1 MSNVEA
7 LLDRLNGVKPSG
19 QGRWLARCPAHEDR
33 SPSLSI
39 RDMGDGRILLKCFAE
54 CDTELVLQA
63 LGLAFSDLFPERLAD
78 TEYHRRKTVLSARET
93 LDVIDHELTV
103 AALILSDVADKKE
116 IDAATWTRFALA
128 SSRINRVRDHGR

>member
-1 MSNVEA
+1 VSNVEA
-7 LLDRLNGVKPSG
+7 LLDRLNGVKSSG

-54 CDTELVLQA
+54 CDTEAVLQA
-63 LGLAFSDLFPERLAD
+63 MGLQFSDLFPERLPD
-78 TEYHRRKTVLSARET
+78 LGYHRRKTVLSARET

-103 AALILSDVADKKE
+103 AALILADVADKKE
-116 IDAATWTRFALA
+116 IDSATWSRFALA
-128 SSRINRVRDHGR
+128 SSRIGRVRDHGR

>member
-7 LLDRLNGVKPSG
+7 LLDRLEGVKPSG
-19 QGRWLARCPAHEDR
+19 QGRWLSRCPAHEDR

-54 CDTELVLQA
+54 CDTEAVLHA
-63 LGLAFSDLFPERLAD
+63 IGLQFSDLFPARLPD
-78 TEYHRRKTVLSARET
+78 TGYHRRQTVLSARET

-103 AALILSDVADKKE
+103 AALILADVADKKE
-116 IDAATWTRFALA
+116 IDSSTWSRFALA
-128 SSRINRVRDHGR
+128 SSRIGRVRDHGR

>member
-7 LLDRLNGVKPSG
+7 LLDRLEGVKPSG

-54 CDTELVLQA
+54 CDTEAVLQA
-63 LGLAFSDLFPERLAD
+63 MGLQFSDLFPDRLPD
-78 TEYHRRKTVLSARET
+78 TGYRRSKTGLSARET

-103 AALILSDVADKKE
+103 AALILADVADKKE
-116 IDAATWTRFALA
+116 IDPATWSRFALA
-128 SSRINRVRDHGR
+128 TSRISRVRDHGR